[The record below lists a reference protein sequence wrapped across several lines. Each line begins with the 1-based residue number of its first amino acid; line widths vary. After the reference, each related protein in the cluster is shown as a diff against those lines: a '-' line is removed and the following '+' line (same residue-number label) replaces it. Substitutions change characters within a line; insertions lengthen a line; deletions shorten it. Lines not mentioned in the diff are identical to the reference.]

1 MTSRLGKATY
11 GSIGSYSNSE
21 IIQLLSSY
29 RKTVAS
35 YIPAG
40 PEDIDRRLGIPLLVS
55 PKLDGE
61 LWYLLHDES
70 WMLIAPNG
78 RTIQGDI
85 EILNDAKSLKLDTS
99 TIYAGELH
107 IKSETRTRIGDLA
120 KAFGEGDK
128 LDTKK
133 LVLGIFDVV
142 SSSDL
147 TAAGS
152 AYSIRFDR
160 IKGLPQQGNLFL
172 VPTEKTTNSE
182 LLHSQFEKWVIE
194 KQLEGLVARSDD
206 ARTYKIK
213 PNVDFDAAILGFTEK
228 RIEGGEF
235 VVRTVLVGLQ
245 IELDTWVPVAAV
257 GNIGDDDF
265 RKELYQSLK
274 PAVIH
279 STYRKTSESSGVM
292 YQFVQPRLV
301 AEVKAL
307 DLQSEDASGQKIKDP
322 KLGLKDGA
330 WRVIGWTN
338 SVAVHNPKLIR
349 LRPDK
354 SVSIDDVGWD
364 QLTRILP
371 IETSSSA
378 GASGKSEV
386 IVRRVWTK
394 DDSVRKL
401 VVWKTNKESIGFSSY
416 VVHWTDYS
424 PGRKAPLAREVRL
437 APDEKTARKIADDM
451 IAENIKKGWAEIS

>member
-21 IIQLLSSY
+21 IAQLLSSY

-40 PEDIDRRLGIPLLVS
+40 PEDIDRKLGISLLVS

-78 RTIQGDI
+78 RTIKGDI
-85 EILNDAKSLKLDTS
+85 EILNDAKSLELDTS

-107 IKSETRTRIGDLA
+107 IESETRTRIGDLA
-120 KAFGEGDK
+120 KALGEGDK

-133 LVLGIFDVV
+133 LVFGVFDVV
-142 SSSDL
+142 SSPNL

-160 IKGLPQQGNLFL
+160 IKGLPPQGNLFI

-182 LLHSQFEKWVIE
+182 LLHSQFQKWVIE
-194 KQLEGLVARSDD
+194 NQFEGLVARSDD

-213 PNVDFDAAILGFTEK
+213 QSVDFDAAILGFTEK

-245 IELDTWVPVAAV
+245 IEPDTWVPVAAV

-265 RKELYQSLK
+265 RKELYQTLK

-301 AEVKAL
+301 VEIKAL

-322 KLGLKDGA
+322 KLGLKDGT

-338 SVAVHNPKLIR
+338 SVAVHNPKLMR

-386 IVRRVWTK
+386 IIRRVWTK

-401 VVWKTNKESIGFSSY
+401 VAWKTNKESVGFSSY

-437 APDEKTARKIADDM
+437 APDDKTARKIADDM